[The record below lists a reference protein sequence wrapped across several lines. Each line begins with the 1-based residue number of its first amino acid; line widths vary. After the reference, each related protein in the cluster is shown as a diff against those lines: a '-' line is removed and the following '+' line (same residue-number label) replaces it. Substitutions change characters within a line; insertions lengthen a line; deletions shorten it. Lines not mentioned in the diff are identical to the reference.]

1 MSVVR
6 WDKERSMPSKLQELQ
21 SRLTAKQNIL
31 QSIYSQ
37 SKKSDGDWDFTKADE
52 FSHLVEGRDKL
63 EAQAACVDTLK
74 EYEEEC
80 KSLFDQVKTIQDMN
94 SREESLNRQVEE
106 RRKIVDRHV
115 HPENMAA
122 HSQQPLM
129 KTLGQ
134 LIREYWPEEGERRR
148 GGLIIDREFKNWSL
162 DMLRPEMKATFER
175 TAGWAP
181 ESTRIPR
188 IVEFALSDLVVT
200 DLLPVG
206 NTTQALVKWMQ
217 ETTFTNTAAEKAEG
231 VASTEATLALTE
243 QSATIQKIPVHLNVT
258 EEQLDDVDQ
267 VSGYVDARMR
277 TMVQRRLETQI
288 LAGDGIAPNI
298 MGFLNAGVASQAKGG
313 DDVPDAIYKA
323 MDKVRTPGEGN
334 PTAVIIH
341 PTNWQP
347 VRLMKTA
354 LGYVWGHPSEV
365 GPTRIFGVPVV
376 VTSNITLGTALT
388 GDFVGYSQLWMRQGV
403 EVQVGYIASN
413 FIAGIQTVRATLRAA
428 LAIYRLTAFC
438 TVTGL

>member
-1 MSVVR
+1 MAT
-6 WDKERSMPSKLQELQ
+6 KLQEKQ
-21 SRLTAKQNIL
+21 NQLTAKQNLL

-37 SKKSDGDWDFTKADE
+37 SKKSDGDFDFTKAEE
-52 FSHLVEGRDKL
+52 FSHLVDGRDKI
-63 EAQAACVDTLK
+63 EAQKACVDALN
-74 EYEEEC
+74 EYEREAAAI
-80 KSLFDQVKTIQDMN
+80 FDEVKTLQDFQ
-94 SREESLNRQVEE
+94 SREEKLQKQVEE

-115 HPENMAA
+115 HSEGNGNGQHLPV
-122 HSQQPLM
+122 QM

-134 LIREYWPEEGERRR
+134 LIRDAWPEPGDRRP
-148 GGLIIDREFKNWSL
+148 GPVIIDREFKNWDIS
-162 DMLRPEMKATFER
+162 MLHYETKATFER

-188 IVEFALSDLVVT
+188 IVEYALSDLVVT

-231 VASTEATLALTE
+231 VASVEATLALTE

-258 EEQLDDVDQ
+258 EEQLADVDQ
-267 VSGYVDARMR
+267 VAGYVDARMR
-277 TMVQRRLETQI
+277 NMVQRRLETQI
-288 LAGDGIAPNI
+288 LVGDGIAPNI
-298 MGFLNAGVASQAKGG
+298 MGFLNAGVATQAKGA
-313 DDVPDAIYKA
+313 DDTIDAIYKA
-323 MDKVRTPGEGN
+323 MDKVRSPGEATPN
-334 PTAVIIH
+334 AVVIH

-347 VRLMKTA
+347 VRLAKTA
-354 LGYVWGHPSEV
+354 LGYVWGHPSET

-388 GDFVGYSQLWMRQGV
+388 GDFVNMAQLWMRQGV

-438 TVTGL
+438 TITGL